1 MPQAKNIPRLQSID
15 ALRGLV
21 IMIML
26 LDHVRETFYLDKQ
39 VSDPINVTETEP
51 ALFWSRFLAHLCA
64 PIFVLLTGMSAFLF
78 QMKTQSIEQTRH
90 FLLKRGLFLI
100 LLEFTLVNFAWTAT
114 FPPEVIYLQYLF

>member
-51 ALFWSRFLAHLCA
+51 ALFWSRFWHIYVHLYSFC
-64 PIFVLLTGMSAFLF
+64 LRECRLF
-78 QMKTQSIEQTRH
+78 YFR
-90 FLLKRGLFLI
+90 
-100 LLEFTLVNFAWTAT
+100 
-114 FPPEVIYLQYLF
+114 

>member
-51 ALFWSRFLAHLCA
+51 ALFGSRFLAHLCA
-64 PIFVLLTGMSAFLF
+64 PVFVLLTGMSAFLF
-78 QMKTQSIEQTRH
+78 HMKTQSIEQTRY

-114 FPPEVIYLQYLF
+114 FPPEVIYLQVI